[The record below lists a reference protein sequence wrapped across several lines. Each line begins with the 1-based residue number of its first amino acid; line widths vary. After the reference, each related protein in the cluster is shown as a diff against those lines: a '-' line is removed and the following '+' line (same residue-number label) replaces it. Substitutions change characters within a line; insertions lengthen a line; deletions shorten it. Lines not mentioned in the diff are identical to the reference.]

1 LIPRFAAE
9 RADETVFVRDFA
21 RDVVRDF
28 VRGFVRDFEGD
39 LVPVF
44 VLRRVF
50 F

>member
-28 VRGFVRDFEGD
+28 VRDFEGD